1 MTEDWRKILPKDVP
15 KETAQWCRLVRR
27 YWTTPNTDMERLMAT
42 LSVVARVI
50 QKMRRQSVL
59 DEQIIAVL
67 AQEWI
72 SLVCYLLDRAAHE
85 CMRTHPPVN

>member
-1 MTEDWRKILPKDVP
+1 MEDWRKILPSNVP

-27 YWTTPNTDMERLMAT
+27 YWTAPDADMERLMES
-42 LSVVARVI
+42 LSVIAQVI
-50 QKMRRQSVL
+50 QKLRRQGTP
-59 DEQIIAVL
+59 DERVMAML